1 MLASDVMH
9 MDMSLKACEA
19 VANSVHA
26 LSQEVAM
33 VEKAMSAVSI
43 VLRSLKLGA
52 DDGILV
58 TSLMYPACHNAA
70 KAVCKDTGAKLN
82 TCEIRFPQ
90 THHL

>member
-1 MLASDVMH
+1 MY
-9 MDMSLKACEA
+9 LKACEA
-19 VANSVHA
+19 VANFVCA

-33 VEKAMSAVSI
+33 VESAVSAVSI

-58 TSLMYPACHNAA
+58 TSLTYPACRNAA
-70 KAVCKDTGAKLN
+70 EAVCRDTGAKLN
-82 TCEIRFPQ
+82 TFEITFPQ